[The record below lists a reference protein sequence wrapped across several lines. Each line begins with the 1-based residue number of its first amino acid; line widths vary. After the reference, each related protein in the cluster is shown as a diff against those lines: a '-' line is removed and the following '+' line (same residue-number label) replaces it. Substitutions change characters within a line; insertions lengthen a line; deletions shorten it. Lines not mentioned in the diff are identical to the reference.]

1 MLISVFL
8 YGLRTNSEVIKRK
21 SSYPLFQET
30 KKEDSMD
37 QLLLSGKHPVRQFL
51 AYALPA
57 VLGMF
62 LSSFIIVVDGLFIG
76 RFVGSRGLA
85 TTNLVVPFLYLLLGI
100 SIMVYVG
107 GMVPATHN
115 LGKGDFEEA
124 SRIFSITFALG
135 TVSIFLVVLTAGLFF
150 EELLSFL
157 HLDGV
162 LRSYGRD
169 YLGILLYFYIFMT
182 INIGFSIF
190 LRAEGKPVLSLF
202 FSLAGNCLNF
212 LLDYLFIA
220 VYGWGMRGAA
230 LATGIALLLPFLF
243 GLFYFLSGRSLFRLV
258 VPRCRMREIVMLL
271 YNGSSEMIGQFS
283 VSITTFIFNAVL
295 LRRIGVDGVAAY
307 TVAGYIIM
315 LQGMVLTGIIQ
326 GLAPLVGRAYGAE
339 DTHSV
344 KRFFRIAVSA
354 ACMVG
359 GISFVACAAA
369 SSLLPRLYNVDT
381 PRFLSVASTGLLV
394 VSFSFL
400 LNGFNIITTAF
411 FTALGKAGHSA
422 LIAILRGVVVINI
435 LVLIFPRF
443 LGDLGI
449 WLAIPVNELLV
460 AFAALYFLHLDN
472 RTLVVKRST

>member
-1 MLISVFL
+1 
-8 YGLRTNSEVIKRK
+8 
-21 SSYPLFQET
+21 
-30 KKEDSMD
+30 
-37 QLLLSGKHPVRQFL
+37 
-51 AYALPA
+51 
-57 VLGMF
+57 
-62 LSSFIIVVDGLFIG
+62 
-76 RFVGSRGLA
+76 
-85 TTNLVVPFLYLLLGI
+85 
-100 SIMVYVG
+100 
-107 GMVPATHN
+107 
-115 LGKGDFEEA
+115 
-124 SRIFSITFALG
+124 
-135 TVSIFLVVLTAGLFF
+135 
-150 EELLSFL
+150 
-157 HLDGV
+157 
-162 LRSYGRD
+162 
-169 YLGILLYFYIFMT
+169 
-182 INIGFSIF
+182 
-190 LRAEGKPVLSLF
+190 
-202 FSLAGNCLNF
+202 
-212 LLDYLFIA
+212 
-220 VYGWGMRGAA
+220 
-230 LATGIALLLPFLF
+230 
-243 GLFYFLSGRSLFRLV
+243 
-258 VPRCRMREIVMLL
+258 MREIVMLL

>member
-1 MLISVFL
+1 
-8 YGLRTNSEVIKRK
+8 
-21 SSYPLFQET
+21 
-30 KKEDSMD
+30 MD
-37 QLLLSGKHPVRQFL
+37 QLLLSQKQPVRQFL

-100 SIMVYVG
+100 SIMIYVG

-115 LGKGDFEEA
+115 LGRGDFEEA
-124 SRIFSITFALG
+124 SRIFSITFTLG
-135 TVSIFLVVLTAGLFF
+135 TISIFLVMLLAGFF
-150 EELLSFL
+150 FDELLTFL
-157 HLDGV
+157 NLEGE
-162 LRSYGRD
+162 LRPFGRD
-169 YLGILLYFYIFMT
+169 YLGVLLYFYIFMT

-190 LRAEGKPVLSLF
+190 LRTEGKPVLSLF
-202 FSLAGNCLNF
+202 FSLAGNCLNL
-212 LLDYLFIA
+212 LLDYLFIV

-230 LATGIALLLPFLF
+230 LATGIALLLPFLC

-326 GLAPLVGRAYGAE
+326 GLAPLVGRAYGAK
-339 DTHSV
+339 DILSV
-344 KRFFRIAVSA
+344 KRFFRIAVYA
-354 ACMVG
+354 AFIVG
-359 GISFVACAAA
+359 ILSFAACAAA
-369 SSLLPRLYNVDT
+369 SSLLPRLYNVDN
-381 PRFLSVASTGLLV
+381 PRFLTVASTGLLI

-400 LNGFNIITTAF
+400 LNGFNIVTTAF

-422 LIAILRGVVVINI
+422 LIAILRGVVIINI
-435 LVLIFPRF
+435 FVLILPRF

-449 WLAIPVNELLV
+449 WLSIPANELLV
-460 AFAALYFLHLDN
+460 AAAAFFLLRLDN
-472 RTLVVKRST
+472 RELVVKSNG